1 MLDYITAATL
11 VVLLIHFARC
21 AFRVTVRQAVKQK
34 PATAGE
40 VLDEMLLPLSRPLF
54 RAIDKL
60 GAALEARRTEREG
73 QKP

>member
-1 MLDYITAATL
+1 MLDYITAAIL
-11 VVLLIHFARC
+11 VALLVHFACC
-21 AFRVTVRQAVKQK
+21 AFRVTVRQAMKQEH
-34 PATAGE
+34 ATGGDLLE
-40 VLDEMLLPLSRPLF
+40 EMLLPLSRPLF